1 MNYTQLIP
9 TNTALYPNKPCL
21 HYKENDTWKNY
32 TWSQL
37 SAKVAQTAHALKQLG
52 VQTEDNVAIYAENM
66 AEWILFDL
74 AIVSIGAVSVPIYA
88 TSTPEQAQYILN
100 EAQVQTILTGD
111 QIQYDNILQIYTQ
124 NEYLKTII
132 VAKPTVKL
140 VTDSSFY
147 YHDWIQNFPTEWTIE
162 TRNPDDLATIIY
174 TSGTTGEPKGVM
186 LTHSNFLKGFD
197 SHINFFKFKNP
208 ENEHSLSFL
217 PLSHVFERI
226 WAIFMLHVGAQIYVS
241 ENPKLIAEVLKE
253 VKPTMMCSV
262 PRLYQKVYSAVWD
275 KMNKSSQTKQKIFRW
290 ALKVGTA
297 YSNLLRHELKP
308 NMGLKIKHAV
318 ADKLVFSKIKA
329 QMGGR
334 LWFMPVGGS
343 AISSEITQFFDA
355 LGIHLT
361 IGYGLTETTATVTCF
376 PFTQYA
382 YGTAG
387 LPLDGVYYKIGD
399 NNEIWVKGN
408 GVMKGYYKKPEATA
422 EVFTPDGWFK
432 TGDSGAVDAHGNLMI
447 IDRIKDLMKTSNGKY
462 ITPQPIENLLTN
474 DNYIQQAVLVG
485 DDKPYVTALLVPN
498 FEALKEMAHQLEL
511 KFETMDELVNIQK
524 IKDFYNE
531 RVNQLQKNLA
541 GFEKIKNFKLLPME
555 FNMDLGELTPTLKI
569 KRNIV
574 LQRFSMLIDEM
585 YAT

>member
-1 MNYTQLIP
+1 
-9 TNTALYPNKPCL
+9 
-21 HYKENDTWKNY
+21 
-32 TWSQL
+32 
-37 SAKVAQTAHALKQLG
+37 
-52 VQTEDNVAIYAENM
+52 
-66 AEWILFDL
+66 
-74 AIVSIGAVSVPIYA
+74 
-88 TSTPEQAQYILN
+88 
-100 EAQVQTILTGD
+100 
-111 QIQYDNILQIYTQ
+111 
-124 NEYLKTII
+124 
-132 VAKPTVKL
+132 
-140 VTDSSFY
+140 
-147 YHDWIQNFPTEWTIE
+147 
-162 TRNPDDLATIIY
+162 
-174 TSGTTGEPKGVM
+174 
-186 LTHSNFLKGFD
+186 
-197 SHINFFKFKNP
+197 
-208 ENEHSLSFL
+208 
-217 PLSHVFERI
+217 
-226 WAIFMLHVGAQIYVS
+226 
-241 ENPKLIAEVLKE
+241 
-253 VKPTMMCSV
+253 
-262 PRLYQKVYSAVWD
+262 
-275 KMNKSSQTKQKIFRW
+275 MNKSSQTKQKIFRW
-290 ALKVGTA
+290 ALQVGTA
-297 YSNLLRHELKP
+297 YANLLRQELKP

-376 PFTQYA
+376 PFTQYT

-387 LPLDGVYYKIGD
+387 IPLDGVFYKIGD
-399 NNEIWVKGN
+399 NQEIWVKGN

-432 TGDSGAVDAHGNLMI
+432 TGDSGAIDAHGNLMI

-485 DDKPYVTALLVPN
+485 DDKPYVTALLVPD
-498 FEALKEMAHQLEL
+498 FEALKEMAHQWGL
-511 KFETMDELVNIQK
+511 KFDSMEELVNIQK